1 MPLIRG
7 RSSGGCSGKVCHP
20 NSVTMKWP
28 ILLIGF
34 CQTLAG
40 KVIPICQRWHASSY
54 HGIVLDIFRS
64 PLPSPPS
71 SVPCALWGLWS
82 QAPQLQAVVR
92 DWRLESSD
100 VPFPG
105 SLSACT
111 YLVIVI
117 GTAAAVL
124 WDRSCLFP
132 QGGFI
137 IILFIYSLLHCLF
150 ASTKSKFQEGRD
162 HTDVFTPVSPGWLRV
177 GAQ

>member
-1 MPLIRG
+1 MWLQMRLPGEAEESLGHCWTDLGMLLYTHTQQFHAGHLPL
-7 RSSGGCSGKVCHP
+7 
-20 NSVTMKWP
+20 
-28 ILLIGF
+28 
-34 CQTLAG
+34 
-40 KVIPICQRWHASSY
+40 ASQ
-54 HGIVLDIFRS
+54 IFS
-64 PLPSPPS
+64 IHL
-71 SVPCALWGLWS
+71 CAVGWLCS
-82 QAPQLQAVVR
+82 QAPQWQAVVR

-100 VPFPG
+100 IHFPG

-111 YLVIVI
+111 VLVTVI

-150 ASTKSKFQEGRD
+150 ASTKYKSQEGRD
-162 HTDVFTPVSPGWLRV
+162 LTDVFTPVSPGWLRV

>member
-1 MPLIRG
+1 MTADEATRRG
-7 RSSGGCSGKVCHP
+7 WRISGALSDIFGHVFIH
-20 NSVTMKWP
+20 TDTHTHTRM
-28 ILLIGF
+28 
-34 CQTLAG
+34 
-40 KVIPICQRWHASSY
+40 HAHTHTQSTFM
-54 HGIVLDIFRS
+54 LDIFPLLLRS
-64 PLPSPPS
+64 SPPS

-100 VPFPG
+100 VHFPG

-150 ASTKSKFQEGRD
+150 ASTKSKFQEGMD

-177 GAQ
+177 GTQ